1 MLRVLTTYSILLLL
15 LTGIS
20 SCDELLS
27 VDIVGDGNLKTEGRS
42 LGTFDRLYLE
52 SDFEVVLKNGDLS
65 VVVEADSNLLSYV
78 LTEVTDEELDISV
91 KPNFKIIPRQRKV
104 HVYVTVPQS
113 FSGIDIING
122 GKVVAD
128 SLIVNSL
135 DVQVYGVSSFFSDTI
150 YCPHLKLETEGST
163 SVDINGSFEEL
174 SVRQRGSGNLNLSGI
189 SDVSEVVLEGSGKIN
204 AKSMKMQ
211 DTDIR
216 LYGSGLIFC
225 RVNGLLNAMISGS
238 GRIYYY
244 GDPSELKKEITGKGL
259 ILPGEG

>member
-1 MLRVLTTYSILLLL
+1 MI
-15 LTGIS
+15 GIS

-27 VDIVGDGNLKTEGRS
+27 VDIVGDGNLKTEGRK
-42 LGTFDRLYLE
+42 LGPFDRLYLE
-52 SDFEVVLKNGDLS
+52 SDFEVVLKNGDQS

-78 LTEVTDEELDISV
+78 LTEITDGELNISV
-91 KPNFKIIPRQRKV
+91 KPNFKIIPRQRKI

-113 FSGIDIING
+113 FSGVDIINE

-135 DVQVYGVSSFFSDTI
+135 DVQVYGVSSFLSDSI
-150 YCPHLKLETEGST
+150 YCSLLKLETEGST
-163 SVDINGSFEEL
+163 SVNINGSFEEL
-174 SVRQRGSGNLNLSGI
+174 SIRQRGSGNLNLSGI
-189 SDVSEVVLEGSGKIN
+189 SDISEVVLEGSGKIN

-225 RVNGLLNAMISGS
+225 RTYGFLNAMINGS

-244 GDPSELKKEITGKGL
+244 GDPSQLKKQITGDGL
-259 ILPGEG
+259 ILPGED